1 MSFNELFSLYYS
13 SLRRIMTKV
22 MKGYEFCNSLL
33 YRIFA
38 VSYILRTFTKS
49 IKRPEIYYGRWSVGR
64 PFYSRLG
71 GYSLFRYRG
80 STMRVVLIQETR
92 SNMTMA
98 RSYLY
103 LMAAAIWGIPGV
115 IITAKGV
122 GAYTQVM
129 QSQLWWLMMITS
141 CVIMGF
147 YFIFRSIT
155 RRYIERIA
163 SLSSRCRLWHTFP
176 TKGWFLLLFMM
187 SLGVA
192 LRHIPFIPIQ
202 FTASFYSALGPMLF
216 VSSLRFLYA
225 MMRTNG

>member
-1 MSFNELFSLYYS
+1 
-13 SLRRIMTKV
+13 
-22 MKGYEFCNSLL
+22 
-33 YRIFA
+33 
-38 VSYILRTFTKS
+38 
-49 IKRPEIYYGRWSVGR
+49 
-64 PFYSRLG
+64 
-71 GYSLFRYRG
+71 
-80 STMRVVLIQETR
+80 
-92 SNMTMA
+92 MTMA

-147 YFIFRSIT
+147 YFMFRSIT

-176 TKGWFLLLFMM
+176 AKGWFLLLCMM
-187 SLGVA
+187 SLGIV

-202 FTASFYSALGPMLF
+202 FTASFFSALGPMLF